1 LGKGKGNFSKTSP
14 NMIDVIGIPFET
26 SENFLRGSALAPA
39 HIRWHL
45 WGIDRYSPYFKEKMP
60 EFSDLGDIWTDF
72 DLDPES
78 RLNLISEKLRERIRG
93 KTLFLGG
100 DHTISL
106 ATIPVMREKFGEFAV
121 LHLDAHLD
129 RWDNFGGKYSHA
141 TVMRRLEEMGFTVG
155 TFGYRTVGEGEYI
168 PRFGCELGLCGLK
181 DFVESFEKIYLSFD
195 FDFFDPSFFPA
206 VSNPEP
212 MGFAFKDLI
221 EILKNLR
228 GKLVGIELVEY
239 LPTLD
244 HSLTCGTISAIVFRE
259 SLIALHK

>member
-1 LGKGKGNFSKTSP
+1 
-14 NMIDVIGIPFET
+14 MIRVIGIPFET

-39 HIRWHL
+39 HVRWHL

-60 EFSDLGDIWTDF
+60 EFLDLGDIWTDF

-78 RLNLISEKLRERIRG
+78 RLKVISNELKEKVRG

-100 DHTISL
+100 DHTVSL
-106 ATIPVMREKFGEFAV
+106 TTVPIMKEKFGEFGI

-129 RWDNFGGKYSHA
+129 RWENFGGKYTHA
-141 TVMRRLEEMGFTVG
+141 TVMRRLEEMGFVVG

-168 PRFGCELGLCGLK
+168 PKFGCELGLEGLR
-181 DFVESFEKIYLSFD
+181 DFVNMFEKIYLSFD

-212 MGFAFKDLI
+212 MGFKFNDLL
-221 EILKNLR
+221 EVLR
-228 GKLVGIELVEY
+228 MVREKLIGIELVEY

-244 HSLTCGTISAIVFRE
+244 FSLSCGTIAALVFRE
-259 SLIALHK
+259 SLIALS